1 MTAFPLPSSLL
12 RQQEQFLPVF
22 VLKEFRASEIPDRL
36 TKANVFW
43 LRGRAALEA
52 FSPKDFTS
60 EGQNFGRGRDHW
72 RKWAKSDQGQA
83 IADGCWIAWGTTLN
97 GQPGGTAY
105 AKPLNPRQEK
115 EFKGFGSPTKIKF
128 VKYETKLG
136 EKATPVLPWVT
147 WQDGLNIARNCRL
160 EERYKERFHC
170 AGLSFESISDLESI
184 DSEFWSWY
192 SSFNGPFAVVEGLKK
207 ALSLIGHGV
216 AAIAVRGITQWHKKG
231 SNELHDE
238 IAHFATPGRTIHI
251 VFDQDDRPKTQR
263 DVRTQAL
270 QLGAV
275 LESRGCKILVPT
287 WEFGLG
293 KGVDDAL
300 HKQGE
305 NAQQWLD
312 GLLKAAQTLAQYR
325 RDDRINRALKVIEEL
340 NQLSYPVER
349 ATEGQYLPE
358 LPASQQG
365 AMHVLSASMNSGK
378 TYRIGRDWVKP
389 AITQGWNILV
399 LCPLNSLGE
408 QTAADWGLPHIHKYG
423 TSATEQQALWADV
436 SHSHGIVMC
445 PDSLHRIP
453 EWFWSRPV
461 LLVLDE
467 ANQVIEHIAQGDTLK
482 SRWADILERFAQA
495 AQHAIKT
502 GAIVASEDGLA
513 NRSVNFI
520 EATSGAT
527 VVRVFTHHKQGIP
540 WNCTGYSGQ
549 ASGFRARFLDAV
561 KARTRALFVCTSQAE
576 GKRVEKAIAKE
587 TPNCKVV
594 RIDSETNQGGLFSSF
609 FENPDTWLKNHQ
621 PDILIL
627 SPSAKSGISIE
638 GRVAV
643 EDAYFSEVWGYF
655 PTLATD
661 THMQLLGRY
670 RPSVPRHVFCPDFA
684 LTSGDESLLYPRAIK
699 RRLHSNG
706 AEIAGVYGVD
716 ELLTAEDE
724 RAALLATIETAVL
737 NYLAQAKAVAGA
749 QKQMLNASL
758 VNRLEQAG
766 HRVTS
771 VRLLKNA
778 PTVDLWKQ
786 IQEEIWREDAAAIS
800 TAEVRPEHT
809 PEWARKALDSLE
821 CSLETRIL
829 AQKVLWR
836 DEFPGVDFDDAQ
848 ECYEALCRDYGAMR
862 RGVVLQAKA
871 ENLDAAKE
879 FDRAATEA
887 ILKGNL
893 RALHRLPKG
902 YARAM
907 LIAKTGIL
915 ELLDG
920 SPYSNT
926 DPRAIAV
933 KAAALKWASEISY
946 WLRLQV
952 KASQTPVEIVNKLLK
967 KLDLAAVAIA
977 RPGPRG
983 SDRERTYQVS
993 GLDNPIRLRLLEAL
1007 RRKLSE
1013 SVSTICNR
1021 ESPDLQIVD
1030 TDQEPPTELAQWLTQ
1045 ESLSDVRS
1053 WWEAADTPQMQAEIR
1068 RMVPP
1073 QALRRAIA

>member
-1 MTAFPLPSSLL
+1 MRPSLQVILDEFQASA
-12 RQQEQFLPVF
+12 
-22 VLKEFRASEIPDRL
+22 VLDRL
-36 TKANVFW
+36 TVVNARWIEGETAIDILTANKIAQVQKNTSF
-43 LRGRAALEA
+43 LTAAAARVRNRYEFA
-52 FSPKDFTS
+52 AA
-60 EGQNFGRGRDHW
+60 GGW
-72 RKWAKSDQGQA
+72 VAY
-83 IADGCWIAWGTTLN
+83 GTTLN
-97 GQPGGTAY
+97 GDSGTVAY
-105 AKPLNPRQEK
+105 FKPKTPRIDFERRK
-115 EFKGFGSPTKIKF
+115 PIR
-128 VKYETKLG
+128 YETEAGAEAL
-136 EKATPVLPWVT
+136 PLLPWVDDVT
-147 WQDGLNIARNCRL
+147 SAEIYQHYNVEPLEGENFWQVVKRCNLPIA
-160 EERYKERFHC
+160 
-170 AGLSFESISDLESI
+170 
-184 DSEFWSWY
+184 
-192 SSFNGPFAVVEGLKK
+192 VTEGLKK
-207 ALSLIGHGV
+207 ALSLLSHLMP
-216 AAIAVRGITQWHKKG
+216 AIAIRGITQWHRKG
-231 SNELHDE
+231 TNELHE
-238 IAHFATPGRTIHI
+238 AIAHFATPGRTIHI
-251 VFDQDDRPKTQR
+251 VFDQDKKASTQKS
-263 DVRTQAL
+263 VRL
-270 QLGAV
+270 QTLKLGAA
-275 LESRGCKILVPT
+275 LETQGCKVMIPA
-287 WEFGLG
+287 WDRSLG
-293 KGVDDAL
+293 KGIDDAL
-300 HKQGE
+300 YGQGG
-305 NAQQWLD
+305 NAQQWLNE
-312 GLLKAAQTLAQYR
+312 LLRNARSLGQYR
-325 RDDRINRALKVIEEL
+325 QAERLNRALEIIERL
-340 NQLSYPVER
+340 NRLSYAVER
-349 ATEGQYLPE
+349 ATEGEYLPE
-358 LPASQQG
+358 LPELQRG
-365 AMHVLSASMNSGK
+365 AIHVLFASMNSGK
-378 TYRIGRDWVKP
+378 TFRIGRDWVKW
-389 AITQGWNILV
+389 AIGQGWNVLV
-399 LCPLNSLGE
+399 LNPLNSLGE
-408 QTAADWGLPHIHKYG
+408 QTAQDWELPHIHAYG
-423 TSATEQQALWADV
+423 TSAEQQQALWADV

-467 ANQVIEHIAQGDTLK
+467 ANQVTENIAQGDTLK
-482 SRWADILERFAQA
+482 SRWAEILERLTHA
-495 AQHAIKT
+495 ARHAIAT
-502 GAIVASEDGLA
+502 GAIVLSEDGIPDRA
-513 NRSVNFI
+513 VNFVKTI
-520 EATSGAT
+520 SDTQT
-527 VVRVFTHHKQGIP
+527 VRVFSHYRQGIP
-540 WNCTGYSGQ
+540 WNCTAYRGQ
-549 ASGFRARFLDAV
+549 ASGFRALFLDAV
-561 KARTRALFVCTSQAE
+561 KRGKRLLFVTSSQAE
-576 GKRVEKAIAKE
+576 GKRVERAIAKVA
-587 TPNCKVV
+587 PGCNVV
-594 RIDSETNQGGLFSSF
+594 RIDSETNQGGQFSSF
-609 FENPDTWLKNHQ
+609 FESPDTWLNEHT

-670 RPSVPRHVFCPDFA
+670 RPSVPRHMFCPDFA

-699 RRLHSNG
+699 RRLHSN
-706 AEIAGVYGVD
+706 AAAIAGVYGVD

-724 RAALLATIETAVL
+724 RTALLAVIETAVL
-737 NYLAQAKAVAGA
+737 TYLAEAKAVAGA

-758 VNRLEQAG
+758 VSRLEQAG

-771 VRLLKNA
+771 VRLLKDS

-786 IQEEIWREDAAAIS
+786 VQEELWREDAAAIAG
-800 TAEVRPEHT
+800 AEVKPEHT
-809 PEWARKALDSLE
+809 PEWARKTLDSLE
-821 CSLETRIL
+821 CSLKTRTL

-836 DEFPGVDFDDAQ
+836 EDFPSVDFDDAE
-848 ECYEALCRDYGAMR
+848 ECYQALCRDYGAMR
-862 RGVVLQAKA
+862 RGVTLQAKA

-879 FDRAATEA
+879 CDRAAAEA

-893 RALHRLPKG
+893 RALHRLPRG

-926 DPRAIAV
+926 DRRVIAV

-1021 ESPDLQIVD
+1021 ENPDLQIVD
-1030 TDQEPPTELAQWLTQ
+1030 TDQETPSELAQWLTQ